1 MKYTILFFAS
11 ILILFSCGNKSQ
23 EENPGGTVPLGSGVS
38 IPVLKT
44 EKSRKAKL
52 TFDLTEVIRKD
63 DKIDIVL
70 MISNRNDDAMVY
82 FMKEEFA
89 LTDNNGYI
97 YQVTDAKI
105 DKVRQFGSGIR
116 IAKIPED
123 GKVKSIISFKGVR
136 EDATSGKLFFKGEA
150 NRGKTTA
157 FKMKFDKVQLKE

>member
-1 MKYTILFFAS
+1 MLFLS
-11 ILILFSCGNKSQ
+11 SCGNKSQ
-23 EENPGGTVPLGSGVS
+23 EENPGGTVPLGSGVT

-63 DKIDIVL
+63 DKIDVVIMV
-70 MISNRNDDAMVY
+70 SNRKDEEAMVY
-82 FMKEEFA
+82 FTKEEFA

-97 YQVTDAKI
+97 YKVADAKI
-105 DKVRQFGSGIR
+105 DKVSQFGSGMK
-116 IAKIPED
+116 IAKIPEN

-150 NRGKTTA
+150 NRGKTAA
-157 FKMKFDKVQLKE
+157 FKVEFDKVKLKE